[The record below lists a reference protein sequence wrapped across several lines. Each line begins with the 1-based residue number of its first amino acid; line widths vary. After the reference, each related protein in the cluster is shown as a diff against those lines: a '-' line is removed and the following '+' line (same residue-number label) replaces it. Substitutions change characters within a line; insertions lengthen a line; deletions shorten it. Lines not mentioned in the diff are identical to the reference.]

1 MSRRTRVVP
10 LAIIA
15 LFLRS
20 AAPAHAHR
28 LDELL
33 QATRL
38 AVDLDRV
45 TVEIDLT
52 PGVGVAPQV
61 IASIDTN
68 RDGRI
73 DAAEGER
80 YARAVLNAVALTVD
94 GRPATI
100 GLAESRFPECRE
112 MLLGV
117 GIIRLRGTARL
128 PVART
133 GPHRID
139 YGNSHRPETS
149 AYLVNALV
157 PADRHIQIDRQRRDK
172 AQRVLALDYRVVPDA
187 RESSMWWLLAALV
200 MTGGL
205 AAARRPASA

>member
-1 MSRRTRVVP
+1 MSRRTRIVP
-10 LAIIA
+10 LAILA
-15 LFLRS
+15 LLLRW
-20 AAPAHAHR
+20 AVPAHAHR

-52 PGVGVAPQV
+52 PGVGVASQV
-61 IASIDTN
+61 VASIDTN

-80 YARAVLNAVALTVD
+80 YAQAVLNAVSLKVD

-100 GLAESRFPECRE
+100 GLAESRFPDRRE
-112 MLLGV
+112 MLVGV
-117 GIIRLRGTARL
+117 GIIRVRGTARV
-128 PVART
+128 PAART

-139 YGNSHRPETS
+139 YDNGHSLETGV
-149 AYLVNALV
+149 YLVNALV
-157 PADRHIQIDRQRRDK
+157 PADRRIQIDRQRRDNT
-172 AQRVLALDYRVVPDA
+172 QRVLALDYRVVPDT
-187 RESSMWWLLAALV
+187 RESSTWWLLAAIV